1 MLSKNNIK
9 IINSLPIYNYIDEIK
24 SMISNNN
31 IILIMGETGSGKTT
45 QIPKIIYNNLNLNN
59 KIICITQPRRV
70 AAISISMRVADELN
84 SKIGGLVGKIFLYYI
99 R

>member
-9 IINSLPIYNYIDEIK
+9 LINSLPIYNYINEII

-45 QIPKIIYNNLNLNN
+45 QIPKLYTII
-59 KIICITQPRRV
+59 
-70 AAISISMRVADELN
+70 
-84 SKIGGLVGKIFLYYI
+84 
-99 R
+99 